1 MSAEASTQPNTP
13 DNSGDD
19 VSGDGPPSKQVDM
32 TSVPYHR
39 YEPHRAGLPNLKVYL
54 RDLWDRRE
62 FAIANSQA
70 GMRAANTQTFF
81 GQAWMVINPLLLAL
95 VYFLMVTVLA
105 RGGGDPAERLTRITC
120 GIFVFYYFQGAVLS
134 GTSAVTGAG
143 KMVINTSFPRLL
155 LPIGAVRTGFFRFLP
170 TVPVYLLIHLAAG
183 RPISWV
189 TFVIPPIFLFF
200 ITIFSVG
207 LASFFAAAQVYFRDT
222 AAFLPYIMRLW
233 LYVSPIILSVE
244 QLQSHVITRT
254 LSPFNPLFSLIGGY
268 SEALRNG
275 NIPTWEIW
283 VQAAVWAAIALV
295 IGCFYFLSRERD
307 FAVRL

>member
-1 MSAEASTQPNTP
+1 MSAEAVSQPDP
-13 DNSGDD
+13 SGD
-19 VSGDGPPSKQVDM
+19 SGGGDTGGNPGKAVKE
-32 TSVPYHR
+32 VPYHR
-39 YEPHRAGLPNLKVYL
+39 YEPHRAGLPNMKVYL
-54 RDLWDRRE
+54 KELWDRRE

-105 RGGGDPAERLTRITC
+105 RGSGDPGERLTRITC

-134 GTSAVTGAG
+134 GASSVTGAG

-155 LPIGAVRTGFFRFLP
+155 LPIGAVRTGFYRYLP
-170 TVPVYLLIHLAAG
+170 TIPVYLLIHLAVG
-183 RPISWV
+183 QPISWV

-200 ITIFSVG
+200 LTVFALG

-222 AAFLPYIMRLW
+222 ASFLPYIMRLW

-275 NIPTWEIW
+275 NIPSWDIW
-283 VQAAVWAAIALV
+283 VQAAAWAAIALV
-295 IGCFYFLSRERD
+295 LGSFYFLSRERD